1 MKKGFTLIELL
12 AAITVLAIISVVSIP
27 KIIEVI
33 YDSRVK
39 AAYTSSM
46 GLLEAGNV
54 YFSNMQLEKIKLEDD
69 IVIDFTDRDTIPD
82 KFDFTGKYPVRGKM
96 IITTT
101 GLVYI
106 DGYIE
111 YHDII
116 CTMKDGSYTDVD
128 CGKGGLGTE
137 LVLNLD
143 ANTGLYYL
151 DGQTT
156 QTPATGL
163 NKLKYDSWSTP
174 RSNSTFWKDLT
185 NTSYYKAVPI
195 EDGWVKVEWDRRSDT
210 NTATRYVN
218 IYPKKGMIDYKPST
232 KYTLIVELRNVD
244 ISTAD
249 TGAFNIAKTASTD
262 KSFTSAF
269 SISAAQLRSGTTI
282 FKKVLTTSTQAD
294 IDADTFTLRTFK
306 TIPANT
312 YGTFE
317 ARLMVLEGDYSTQ
330 NVAYQLYG
338 TRPTPDYPAQLINKY
353 KKGLYYS
360 NVGGKVYMYYL
371 DEDLKSLPNGVK
383 DRLVI
388 DPEDGNIYV
397 EKSVGELIFDN
408 TVTGLGGPAQYNR
421 YNYSI
426 TDGYKAVYTVTD
438 DLLCSH
444 FKYNSSVWSDGADN
458 VGIFYGFTTS
468 NPRTVLYFRFGSGST
483 LTSQAL
489 LKQWFQEQKTAGT
502 PFTVYYKL
510 ADTTLKE
517 LERK

>member
-174 RSNSTFWKDLT
+174 RSNTTFWSSLT
-185 NTSYYKAVPI
+185 NNAKYKATPL
-195 EDGWVKVEWDRRSDT
+195 EDGWVKFEWDRRDDT
-210 NTATRYVN
+210 AVGYIN
-218 IYPKKGMIDYKPST
+218 IMTKKGMIDYKPST
-232 KYTLIVELRNVD
+232 KYTLIVEVRNVD
-244 ISTAD
+244 ISAND
-249 TGAFNIAKTASTD
+249 TGNFNIARNASTD
-262 KSFTSAF
+262 KSFTTSF
-269 SISAAQLRSGTTI
+269 TITPAQLRSGTTV
-282 FKKVLTTSTQAD
+282 FKKVLTTSTQTE
-294 IDADTFTLRTFK
+294 INADTFTLRTFK
-306 TIPANT
+306 TVPAGT

-317 ARLMVLEGDYSTQ
+317 ARLMVLEGDYSSQ

-338 TRPTPDYPAQLINKY
+338 TRPTPDYPAQLINET

-397 EKSVGELIFDN
+397 EKSVGELIF
-408 TVTGLGGPAQYNR
+408 TSSTTGLGGPAQNNR
-421 YNYSI
+421 YNFNI

-458 VGIFYGFTTS
+458 VGIFYGFTAS
-468 NPRTVLYFRFGSGST
+468 DPRTIMYFRFGSGST
-483 LTSQAL
+483 LTTQAL
-489 LKQWFQEQKTAGT
+489 LKQWFDQQKTAGT